1 MLLLFHYNY
10 YSFGATAVEFLHNCC
25 YDCDT
30 KPLKTLSFGAK
41 IYKKGKCENFF
52 ITKVFH
58 LP

>member
-1 MLLLFHYNY
+1 MLLLFHYNLCCSFNDYYY
-10 YSFGATAVEFLHNCC
+10 YSLVAKL
-25 YDCDT
+25 
-30 KPLKTLSFGAK
+30 LKALSLGAK